1 MQLSCNLQGDNKR
14 GKKQGWQGVGFLS
27 GSPPQPLISS
37 SFLSCPWASVSVC
50 VFVCVSAY
58 THTCTKLSPGSHWE
72 VPRDLLNH
80 CRLSDSGLSVP
91 FPQHTHTHTHTHTH
105 AHTHS
110 LSLTHTLSL
119 SLSLSHTH
127 TPKRTCT
134 WLKEEGKNIQ
144 VCFVCLKNLST
155 LSPFSESQL
164 LCSQLL
170 HLFHNIQPG
179 HCDLCSF
186 LLHWIFFLDHT
197 QSQRGMEAPPNRWC
211 QTLEEHI
218 ITWPYQATLPDKAPS
233 IVCLQA
239 AQSPGAWW
247 AGRSALSRMWDFFS
261 CMQWYDQVPWC
272 SSFEVHQR
280 IFDFSAHPLELMWD
294 EDRMGRGSMP
304 TKEH

>member
-1 MQLSCNLQGDNKR
+1 MWD
-14 GKKQGWQGVGFLS
+14 
-27 GSPPQPLISS
+27 LISRSKVNWCS
-37 SFLSCPWASVSVC
+37 SRAICRETIRERENRVDKELASCQGLPHRLWFPPPSFYVLGALWVC
-50 VFVCVSAY
+50 VCVCVSAY
-58 THTCTKLSPGSHWE
+58 THMCTKLSPGSHWE

-80 CRLSDSGLSVP
+80 CKLSDSGLGVP
-91 FPQHTHTHTHTHTH
+91 FPQHTHTYKHTH
-105 AHTHS
+105 
-110 LSLTHTLSL
+110 SL

-127 TPKRTCT
+127 TQTYMHMTQGR
-134 WLKEEGKNIQ
+134 GGNIQ

-170 HLFHNIQPG
+170 HLFHNIQLG

-211 QTLEEHI
+211 QTLEEPI
-218 ITWPYQATLPDKAPS
+218 ITWLYQATLPDKAPS

>member
-105 AHTHS
+105 MHTHTLS
-110 LSLTHTLSL
+110 LSHTHTLSL

-127 TPKRTCT
+127 THTQTYMHMTQGRGEKHPGLFCLPKELIYSKPLLWVPVALFSTPPPLSQHPAGT
-134 WLKEEGKNIQ
+134 LWPVFLSSSLDFLPGPHSKPEGNGSTSQQ
-144 VCFVCLKNLST
+144 VVPDPRRAYYHLALSGYSPWQST
-155 LSPFSESQL
+155 LHCLLTGCTES
-164 LCSQLL
+164 
-170 HLFHNIQPG
+170 
-179 HCDLCSF
+179 
-186 LLHWIFFLDHT
+186 
-197 QSQRGMEAPPNRWC
+197 
-211 QTLEEHI
+211 
-218 ITWPYQATLPDKAPS
+218 
-233 IVCLQA
+233 
-239 AQSPGAWW
+239 
-247 AGRSALSRMWDFFS
+247 RSLVSW
-261 CMQWYDQVPWC
+261 
-272 SSFEVHQR
+272 
-280 IFDFSAHPLELMWD
+280 
-294 EDRMGRGSMP
+294 
-304 TKEH
+304 